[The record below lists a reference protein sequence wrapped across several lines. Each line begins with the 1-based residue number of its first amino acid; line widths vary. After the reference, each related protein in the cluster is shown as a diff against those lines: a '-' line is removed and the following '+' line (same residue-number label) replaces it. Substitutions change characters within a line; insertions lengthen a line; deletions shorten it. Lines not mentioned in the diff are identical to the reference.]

1 MPGFK
6 TNVKNLKAIA
16 KSVKGAGFKEK
27 ALDIV
32 DLYIDKKIKNI
43 KTAEIVLLRLS
54 QPRYHKSGQA
64 EVAYQN
70 VIGKYR
76 EAEPMTGRL
85 ERESLRKKVKTYSA
99 TMMLFMK
106 TDEWDED
113 EEPDPTL
120 LVETKTDDKD
130 EQNKLKKT

>member
-6 TNVKNLKAIA
+6 TNVKHLNAIA

-43 KTAEIVLLRLS
+43 KTAENVLLRLS
-54 QPRYHKSGQA
+54 QPRYQKSGQA

-70 VIGKYR
+70 VMSKYR

-99 TMMLFMK
+99 TIMLFKK
-106 TDEWDED
+106 TDDWDKNK
-113 EEPDPTL
+113 EPDPTL
-120 LVETKTDDKD
+120 LVETKTDDQD
-130 EQNKLKKT
+130 ELDSSRRH